1 VEVTFTSMSTTGD
14 SMTDT
19 SPQTDM
25 GTVTNLLRSF
35 AQALA
40 PYLTGAV
47 ADEDATR
54 SIVEDVVG
62 DLDIDD
68 RIENWFDTMINIEDK
83 VSDAIGDVDWDDHEV
98 LTQRNFDPTD
108 YDIMDSSDID
118 VAIDEALDARLGDV
132 VTSDNILSI
141 LADALGGLPA
151 VERAA

>member
-1 VEVTFTSMSTTGD
+1 
-14 SMTDT
+14 MTDT

-40 PYLTGAV
+40 PYITGAV

>member
-47 ADEDATR
+47 ADEDETR

>member
-1 VEVTFTSMSTTGD
+1 
-14 SMTDT
+14 MTDT

-54 SIVEDVVG
+54 SIVEGVVG

-68 RIENWFDTMINIEDK
+68 RIENWFDTMIDIEDK
-83 VSDAIGDVDWDDHEV
+83 VSDAIGDVDWDHHDV
-98 LTQRNFDPTD
+98 LTQRNFDPSD
-108 YDIMDSSDID
+108 YDLMDSSDID
-118 VAIDEALDARLGDV
+118 VAIDEAVDAKIEDALGSV
-132 VTSDNILSI
+132 VTVDNILSI
-141 LADALGGLPA
+141 LALALAGSEAGK
-151 VERAA
+151 RAA